1 MYLYRNEQKSD
12 SKRVDFKIRGA
23 VSAAAGA
30 GVCYVGELWQGARG
44 PLLLAA
50 PPHPAL
56 LLVWLWGVGMS

>member
-12 SKRVDFKIRGA
+12 SKRVDFKIEEA
-23 VSAAAGA
+23 VSTVAGA
-30 GVCYVGELWQGARG
+30 GVCYVGGPWQGTGG

-56 LLVWLWGVGMS
+56 LLVWLWGGS